1 MVNLGNYSIE
11 KSDESTLM
19 IEEHEKTFQHHGR
32 EEKLMERKNL
42 KMNKEEDEYVKIH
55 RCNCQIGILGTPTH
69 QILTIYFYN
78 SFTFLINSVA
88 FLPLP
93 SI

>member
-11 KSDESTLM
+11 KSDEGTLM

-42 KMNKEEDEYVKIH
+42 KMNMSRFIDAIAKLEFWEH
-55 RCNCQIGILGTPTH
+55 L
-69 QILTIYFYN
+69 LTKF
-78 SFTFLINSVA
+78 
-88 FLPLP
+88 
-93 SI
+93 

>member
-11 KSDESTLM
+11 KSDEGTLM

-42 KMNKEEDEYVKIH
+42 KMNKEEDEYVKIIDAIAKLEFWEH
-55 RCNCQIGILGTPTH
+55 L
-69 QILTIYFYN
+69 LTKF
-78 SFTFLINSVA
+78 
-88 FLPLP
+88 
-93 SI
+93 